1 MIRITACRR
10 RSRTTEL
17 NMAPLID
24 MVFLLLIFF
33 LVTTSF
39 VREAGVEVK
48 RPKAQTAVAK
58 EKANMIIGVTD
69 NGTVYIEG
77 KSIDIRSLRAR
88 MERFVSEAP
97 NGSVVI
103 VADQQSATGI
113 VVQVMDACRLAGVGE
128 ISLSAEKAKP

>member
-1 MIRITACRR
+1 MRISSCRR

-48 RPKAQTAVAK
+48 RPKAQTASSK
-58 EKANMIIGVTD
+58 EKADMIIGVTE
-69 NGTVYIEG
+69 NGQVFIEG
-77 KSIDIRSLRAR
+77 KTIDVRSVRAR
-88 MERFVSEAP
+88 MERFLSEAP
-97 NGSVVI
+97 DGSVVI
-103 VADQQSATGI
+103 VADQQSATGV
-113 VVQVMDACRLAGVGE
+113 VVQVLDACRLAGVGE
-128 ISLSAEKAKP
+128 ISLAAEKAKP